1 MKIEIENLDSEIR
14 EAIERAAKY
23 LDFNDDAEVV
33 KISDHVYIIGDTK
46 YYIIDENEAYGRVN
60 EEADEYLDELIDSEV
75 PEQWQDYIDR
85 DAWFE
90 AHDAFTFEEILERM
104 FDHVNF
110 EGEFN
115 GYEFYEVEGE
125 EDV

>member
-1 MKIEIENLDSEIR
+1 MKFEIENLNSDLR
-14 EAIERAAKY
+14 EAIEQAAKY

-33 KISDHVYIIGDTK
+33 KISDYVYIIGDTK
-46 YYIIDENEAYGRVN
+46 YYIVDENETYVRIN
-60 EEADEYLDELIDSEV
+60 EEADEYLDELIYSEV
-75 PEQWQDYIDR
+75 PEEWRDYIDR

-90 AHDAFTFEEILERM
+90 NHDAFTFEGILERM
-104 FDHVNF
+104 FDYVKF

-125 EDV
+125 DV

>member
-46 YYIIDENEAYGRVN
+46 YYIVDENEAYVRVN
-60 EEADEYLDELIDSEV
+60 EDADEYLDELIDSEV
-75 PEQWQDYIDR
+75 PKEWREYIDR

-90 AHDAFTFEEILERM
+90 SHDAFTFEGILERM
-104 FDHVNF
+104 FDYVKF

-125 EDV
+125 DV

>member
-33 KISDHVYIIGDTK
+33 KISDHVYIIGNIK
-46 YYIIDENEAYGRVN
+46 YYIVDENEAYGRVN

-75 PEQWQDYIDR
+75 PEQWQNYIDR

-125 EDV
+125 DV

>member
-1 MKIEIENLDSEIR
+1 MKFEIENLDSELR
-14 EAIERAAKY
+14 EAIELAAKY
-23 LDFNDDAEVV
+23 LDFNDDAEIV

>member
-1 MKIEIENLDSEIR
+1 MKMKIEEFDPALR
-14 EAIERAAKY
+14 EAIELAAKY

-90 AHDAFTFEEILERM
+90 AHDAFTFEGILERM
-104 FDHVNF
+104 FDYVKF

-115 GYEFYEVEGE
+115 GYEFYEIEGE
-125 EDV
+125 DV

>member
-1 MKIEIENLDSEIR
+1 MKIEDFDPALR
-14 EAIERAAKY
+14 GAIEQAAKY
-23 LDFNDDAEVV
+23 LDFGDDEVV
-33 KISDHVYIIGDTK
+33 KISDYVYIIGNTK
-46 YYIIDENEAYGRVN
+46 YYIVDENEAYGRVN

-75 PEQWQDYIDR
+75 PEQWQNYIDR

>member
-1 MKIEIENLDSEIR
+1 MKIEIENLDSDLR
-14 EAIERAAKY
+14 EAIEQAAKY
-23 LDFNDDAEVV
+23 LDFNDDDEVI
-33 KISDHVYIIGDTK
+33 KISDYVYSIGNTK
-46 YYIIDENEAYGRVN
+46 YYIVDENEAYVRVN
-60 EEADEYLDELIDSEV
+60 EDADEYLDELIDSEV
-75 PEQWQDYIDR
+75 PEEWRDYIDR

-90 AHDAFTFEEILERM
+90 SHDAFTFEGILERM

-125 EDV
+125 DV

>member
-1 MKIEIENLDSEIR
+1 MKFEIENLDSELR
-14 EAIERAAKY
+14 EAIELAAK
-23 LDFNDDAEVV
+23 
-33 KISDHVYIIGDTK
+33 
-46 YYIIDENEAYGRVN
+46 
-60 EEADEYLDELIDSEV
+60 YLDELIDSEV

>member
-33 KISDHVYIIGDTK
+33 KISDYIYIIGDTK
-46 YYIIDENEAYGRVN
+46 YYIVDENEAYGRVN

-75 PEQWQDYIDR
+75 PEGWREYIDR

-90 AHDAFTFEEILERM
+90 SHDAFTFEGILERM
-104 FDHVNF
+104 FDYVKF

-115 GYEFYEVEGE
+115 GYEFYEIEGE
-125 EDV
+125 DV